1 MRRYYQILG
10 VSPTASPQEIKDA
23 WLFSLKAFHPDK
35 FASASRHQ
43 QAVAEARTQAIN
55 EAYKVLSDPLS
66 RSVYDR
72 EYFRE
77 TAYGKETTS
86 AGAGIRTTPRS
97 ARADYTA

>member
-10 VSPTASPQEIKDA
+10 VSPTASPQEIKEA

-35 FASASRHQ
+35 FANASRHQ

-55 EAYKVLSDPLS
+55 EAYRVLSDPVS

-72 EYFRE
+72 DYFRE
-77 TAYGKETTS
+77 ISQQEPAFPTGPP
-86 AGAGIRTTPRS
+86 TPRPS
-97 ARADYTA
+97 VSTAKKP